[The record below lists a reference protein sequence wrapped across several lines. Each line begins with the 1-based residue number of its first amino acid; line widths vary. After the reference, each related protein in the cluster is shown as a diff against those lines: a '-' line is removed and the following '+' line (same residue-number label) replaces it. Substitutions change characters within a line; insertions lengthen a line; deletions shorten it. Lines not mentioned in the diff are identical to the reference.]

1 MLLQE
6 GISDGLFRSEY
17 RMSPES
23 FRKLVEFV
31 RKDLEPKN
39 MRTTKRHRK
48 DYLDLETQV
57 MMTLRWLAGGQYV
70 DQCRGIGVSKASAFK
85 AFQLVIHAINSNPNI
100 GVPVAAITLIAGF
113 SAGDWSAIKIAVVD
127 S

>member
-1 MLLQE
+1 MDGASLGLDLNIFSDSDISDDSDTDSDEESEDKRRRHNNRVFARIQQRKQKRWATKRRGSNLPQSRREAKMLLQE

-39 MRTTKRHRK
+39 MRTTKK
-48 DYLDLETQV
+48 T
-57 MMTLRWLAGGQYV
+57 
-70 DQCRGIGVSKASAFK
+70 
-85 AFQLVIHAINSNPNI
+85 
-100 GVPVAAITLIAGF
+100 
-113 SAGDWSAIKIAVVD
+113 
-127 S
+127 

>member
-1 MLLQE
+1 
-6 GISDGLFRSEY
+6 
-17 RMSPES
+17 
-23 FRKLVEFV
+23 
-31 RKDLEPKN
+31 

-70 DQCRGIGVSKASAFK
+70 DQCQRNGVSKASAFK
-85 AFQLVIHAINSNPNI
+85 AFQRVIHAINSNPNI
-100 GVPVAAITLIAGF
+100 GVPKWPTTVEECDLIANGWAKLSGPSESRGLF
-113 SAGDWSAIKIAVVD
+113 KTMIGMLDGILISTRLAGDWSAIKIAVVD